1 MKFRKERL
9 NSVLRDELSKI
20 IQKEIEFPAGVL
32 ATITEVDT
40 APDWSEAKV
49 GVAVFPSDKSAETL
63 KILNGQASHFYSL
76 VFKKLKIYSV
86 PKIKFVYDPGSE
98 NAARVEEISLK
109 Q

>member
-20 IQKEIEFPAGVL
+20 IQKEIEFPSGVL

-40 APDWSEAKV
+40 SPDWSEAKV
-49 GVAVFPSDKSAETL
+49 GVAVFPSEKKDESL
-63 KILNGQASHFYSL
+63 KILNDKAGYFYSL

-98 NAARVEEISLK
+98 NAARVEKISLK

>member
-1 MKFRKERL
+1 M
-9 NSVLRDELSKI
+9 

-40 APDWSEAKV
+40 APDFSESKV
-49 GVAVFPSDKSAETL
+49 GVAVLPSDKSNEVL
-63 KILNGQASHFYSL
+63 KILNEQAGHFYSL
-76 VFKKLKIYSV
+76 IFKKLKIYSV
-86 PKIKFVYDPGSE
+86 PKIKFIYDPGSE